1 MIDTHCHIDQYQNP
15 HQIISDCESQNIITI
30 GVTNL
35 PSHFQIG
42 LPHIK
47 FCKKVR
53 LALGMHPLYAEMHEK
68 EFSLFLKNIEK
79 TSYIGEIGLDFSREG
94 IETKEIQINTFTQ
107 ILKNVQGKKKILTIH
122 SRKAEKE
129 VLELLVKYKIPN
141 AIFHWYSGPLSLIN
155 KVIESGYYF
164 SINPSMINSE
174 NGRKIISKIPLERIL
189 TESDGPFIKIN
200 KEIIKPENVILV
212 IEYLSKERKLTITEV
227 EKSIYGNFKR
237 IINNIKN
244 NCEQLK
250 S

>member
-1 MIDTHCHIDQYQNP
+1 MIIDTHCHLDLYDRPELIVQE
-15 HQIISDCESQNIITI
+15 CERQNILTI

-42 LPHIK
+42 LPHLK

-53 LALGMHPLYAEMHEK
+53 LALGMHPLYAKMHVK
-68 EFSLFLKNIEK
+68 EFDLFLKNIEK
-79 TSYIGEIGLDFSREG
+79 TSYIGEIGLDFSWEG

-107 ILKNVQGKKKILTIH
+107 ILKNVHGKKKILTLH

-129 VLELLVKYKIPN
+129 VLELLVKYKISN

-155 KVIESGYYF
+155 SIVESGYYF
-164 SINPSMINSE
+164 SINPSMIQSE
-174 NGRKIISKIPLERIL
+174 KGRKIISKIPLERIL

-212 IEYLSKERKLTITEV
+212 IDYLSKERHLKPIQVENIVYSNYKLLI
-227 EKSIYGNFKR
+227 EKIR
-237 IINNIKN
+237 
-244 NCEQLK
+244 
-250 S
+250 